1 MLYKKIILLACLF
14 VAFRTSAQTNI
25 ILKGDTLI
33 LPNGARFWKG
43 EEVTLG
49 DGSAPDRSF
58 LYVYQPEV
66 LHITKKKPAASI
78 YSTRRAIIKKFQKD
92 GEYKHSYSY
101 NIIVLD
107 FGDIRNYWCDVQNAV
122 DSKELV
128 TVTNSHE
135 ARSPAKESRQNDN
148 NSKKENNS
156 KKDNNRPV
164 VF

>member
-1 MLYKKIILLACLF
+1 MLFKKILLLVCLF
-14 VAFRTSAQTNI
+14 VAIKTSAQTNI

-49 DGSAPDRSF
+49 NGSAPDRSF

-66 LHITKKKPAASI
+66 LHINKKKPAASI
-78 YSTRRAIIKKFQKD
+78 FSTRRAIIKKFQKD

-128 TVTNSHE
+128 TV
-135 ARSPAKESRQNDN
+135 SPGHDNRVPVKQNPPSDN
-148 NSKKENNS
+148 RT
-156 KKDNNRPV
+156 KKDNNKPV

>member
-1 MLYKKIILLACLF
+1 MLFKKILLLGCLF
-14 VAFRTSAQTNI
+14 VTVEASAQTNI

-33 LPNGARFWKG
+33 LPNGAKFWKG

-66 LHITKKKPAASI
+66 LHLTKKKPAASI
-78 YSTRRAIIKKFQKD
+78 FSTRRAIIKKFQKD

-128 TVTNSHE
+128 TVSNSND
-135 ARSPAKESRQNDN
+135 RRTPVKQNVPPSD
-148 NSKKENNS
+148 SKP
-156 KKDNNRPV
+156 KKDNNKPV
-164 VF
+164 I

>member
-1 MLYKKIILLACLF
+1 LSCLF
-14 VAFRTSAQTNI
+14 VAAGASAQTNI

-49 DGSAPDRSF
+49 NGSAPDRSF

-78 YSTRRAIIKKFQKD
+78 FSTRRAIIKKFQKD

-128 TVTNSHE
+128 TVSSGHDN
-135 ARSPAKESRQNDN
+135 RSPAKENRPKDN
-148 NSKKENNS
+148 NT
-156 KKDNNRPV
+156 KKDNNKPV

>member
-1 MLYKKIILLACLF
+1 MLYKKLLLF
-14 VAFRTSAQTNI
+14 VVLFMAIKASAQTNI

-33 LPNGARFWKG
+33 LPNGAKFWKG

-49 DGSAPDRSF
+49 DGSASDRSF
-58 LYVYQPEV
+58 QYVYQPEV
-66 LHITKKKPAASI
+66 LHITKRKPAASI
-78 YSTRRAIIKKFQKD
+78 FSTRRAIIKKFQKD

-128 TVTNSHE
+128 TVSSGHDNRT
-135 ARSPAKESRQNDN
+135 PVKQNPPSDN
-148 NSKKENNS
+148 RT
-156 KKDNNRPV
+156 KKDNNKPV

>member
-1 MLYKKIILLACLF
+1 MLYKKILLLVCLF
-14 VAFRTSAQTNI
+14 VAIKASGQTNI

-49 DGSAPDRSF
+49 NGSAPDRSF

-78 YSTRRAIIKKFQKD
+78 FSTRRAIIKKFQKD

-128 TVTNSHE
+128 TPSYGHDN
-135 ARSPAKESRQNDN
+135 RSPVNPVKESRP
-148 NSKKENNS
+148 KENNT
-156 KKDNNRPV
+156 KKDNNKPV

>member
-1 MLYKKIILLACLF
+1 MLYKKILLLVCLL
-14 VAFRTSAQTNI
+14 VAIKASGQTNI

-49 DGSAPDRSF
+49 NGSAPDRSF

-78 YSTRRAIIKKFQKD
+78 FSTRRAIIKKFQKD

-128 TVTNSHE
+128 TPSYGHDN
-135 ARSPAKESRQNDN
+135 RSPVKENRPKDN
-148 NSKKENNS
+148 NT
-156 KKDNNRPV
+156 KKDNNKPV